1 MNLFLLVG
9 DVFLDVSDDCKSS
22 LPVFLDECNSS
33 LQKEDSSFL
42 FWDGWGEDFF
52 SSPSFVLY
60 CLLLFIICL
69 LKFTICLVLFKKGRT
84 RCSDVVSLVVS
95 LVVSG
100 VVSHDV
106 SHDVLDVVPRD
117 VSGVVSNLYM

>member
-1 MNLFLLVG
+1 MNRLRLVG
-9 DVFLDVSDDCKSS
+9 DVFLDVSDESDDCKSS
-22 LPVFLDECNSS
+22 FR
-33 LQKEDSSFL
+33 KEDSSFL
-42 FWDGWGEDFF
+42 FWDGWGEEFF

-95 LVVSG
+95 G

>member
-22 LPVFLDECNSS
+22 LLAFLDECKSS
-33 LQKEDSSFL
+33 LRKEDSIFL

-106 SHDVLDVVPRD
+106 LDVVLRD
-117 VSGVVSNLYM
+117 EIGRAHV